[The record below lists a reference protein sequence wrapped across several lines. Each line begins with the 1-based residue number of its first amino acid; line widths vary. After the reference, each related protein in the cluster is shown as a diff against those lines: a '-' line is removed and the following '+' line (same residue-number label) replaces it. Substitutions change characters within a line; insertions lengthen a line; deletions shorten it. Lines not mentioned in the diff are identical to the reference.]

1 MRIGVVFALLIGGW
15 LALLPPFFTHG
26 ECTAEFDAVSRTF
39 DGARAAL
46 ATVQGA
52 REWLVSQAMPFRE
65 LSAEACAASR
75 MAEIEVCTG
84 GPLLLV
90 AVPVKN
96 QVCHYYRD
104 SSIRLQLGFNKT
116 QQLVRMQTDMNPY
129 HMLKLPMFAFELDWA
144 K

>member
-1 MRIGVVFALLIGGW
+1 MRIGVIFALLIAGW

-26 ECTAEFDAVSRTF
+26 ACTAEFDAVSRAVDNARPALATL
-39 DGARAAL
+39 DGARAWL
-46 ATVQGA
+46 AAQ
-52 REWLVSQAMPFRE
+52 SMPFRE
-65 LSAEACAASR
+65 LSAEACRFTR
-75 MAEIEVCTG
+75 MAEIEVCPG

-90 AVPVKN
+90 SVPVKN
-96 QVCHYYRD
+96 RVCHYYRD

-129 HMLKLPMFAFELDWA
+129 HMLKLPGFAFELDWA